1 MKHMRTLRI
10 GSALIAII
18 GIGLVC
24 WLIAM
29 KGEAYG
35 ALVER
40 CYGYGFL
47 QSYSDKLP
55 LPTRWQLALAAFP
68 WVFVAAAIALFPR
81 LTTLLHNALVGSW
94 RLCRDAMRGT
104 WARMPLWERAWFV
117 AALVGCAMLRTYF
130 AATDPPVF
138 DEALNWLLFAERG
151 PLVSLTWYAAPNN
164 HIGATVLTAIVGLLP
179 IEPLV
184 ALRVPAVIAALLLQ
198 VALYVLL
205 RRFSSPMSAVLAS
218 AFAIASPMMLYY
230 DHVGRGY
237 VWVALAFT
245 IAMGAALKWLLA
257 RDERGL
263 WLTSLACMA
272 GTFVM
277 PSFLYATAG
286 LFIALLILDRD
297 RRRVLNAAVWSAI
310 GIAALYAPALIVSG
324 MGAFAD
330 NQWVRP
336 VGMAEVA
343 HAWWPHFN
351 RTFEGLTGIPR
362 GFVVVLLLLGA
373 CTAIVRKPLRSV
385 AAMVAIIVGSAL
397 LTPFIHGVLP
407 FERTWIYLIAPLV
420 FSVALVAD
428 RGLARYRFPQLAIPV
443 ALVLIMVQ
451 TKRVREALPVLE
463 RDAYRVMEATALL
476 RSERPERIR
485 AWAQPLSTYLF
496 FAWKRGQLPEGCDF
510 DFSSTTEVEPGTFVI
525 GRKSEFDPG
534 RGDRMVF
541 TYEGADAIWVTGPKP

>member
-1 MKHMRTLRI
+1 MKHMRVLRI

-55 LPTRWQLALAAFP
+55 LPQKWRLALSAWP
-68 WVFVAAAIALFPR
+68 WILIAAAIALFPR
-81 LTTLLHNALVGSW
+81 LAAALHNALVGSW
-94 RLCRDAMRGT
+94 RLGRDAMRGT

-117 AALVGCAMLRTYF
+117 ATGVGCTMLRTYF
-130 AATDPPVF
+130 AAIDPPVF

-179 IEPLV
+179 IDPLV
-184 ALRVPAVIAALLLQ
+184 ALRAPAVIAALLLQ

-205 RRFSSPMSAVLAS
+205 RRFGSPMSAVLAS

-237 VWVALAFT
+237 VWVALAFA
-245 IAMGAALKWLLA
+245 IAMGAAMHWLLA

-263 WLTSLACMA
+263 RLASVACMA

-277 PSFLYATAG
+277 PSFLYASAG
-286 LFIALLILDRD
+286 FFIALLILDRE
-297 RRRVLNAAVWSAI
+297 RRRVLNPALWSAF
-310 GIAALYAPALIVSG
+310 GIAALHAPALIVSG
-324 MGAFAD
+324 VGAFAD

-343 HAWWPHFN
+343 RAWWPHFN

-362 GFVVVLLLLGA
+362 GFVIVLLLFGA
-373 CTAIVRKPLRSV
+373 CTAIARKPLRSV
-385 AAMVAIIVGSAL
+385 AAMVAIIVGCAL

-407 FERTWIYLIAPLV
+407 FERTWIYLIAPL
-420 FSVALVAD
+420 ALAIGQVAD
-428 RGLARYRFPQLAIPV
+428 RSLAWFRVPQLAIPV
-443 ALVLIMVQ
+443 AFALIMFQ
-451 TKRVREALPVLE
+451 TKRVREALPLLE
-463 RDAYRVMEATALL
+463 RDAYRVMEATASLQI
-476 RSERPERIR
+476 ERPERIR

-496 FAWKRGQLPEGCDF
+496 FAWKRGQLPEGCAF

-525 GRKSEFDPG
+525 GRKSEFDSW

-541 TYEGADAIWVTGPKP
+541 TYEGADAIWVTGSKP